1 MEDRKINF
9 EKLEKAIKEGKIV
22 VSGSAN
28 IAVTAEV
35 EIPAQIKIVSPEIQV
50 RIVGPTLDEVVKKL
64 KSKEGRKFWEIIIYA
79 NMLELTAKSFLMHYF
94 KKRGIASDKW
104 LDRVNSFSLGVI
116 VSWLR
121 DLGLISDTTYK
132 KLDEAVKIRN
142 DYVHDLLKLA
152 TFSAEPTEREIKLFK
167 DCIDLLSREWYQSLY
182 LE

>member
-1 MEDRKINF
+1 MQNNKINF
-9 EKLEKAIKEGKIV
+9 KKLEKAIKEGKIV
-22 VSGSAN
+22 VSGPVN
-28 IAVTAEV
+28 IAVTAEM
-35 EIPAQIKIVSPEIQV
+35 EIPAQIKIVPPEIQV

-79 NMLELTAKSFLMHYF
+79 NMLELIAKSFLMHYF
-94 KKRGIASDKW
+94 KKRGITSDKW
-104 LDRVNSFSLGVI
+104 LDRMNSFSLGVI

-121 DLGLISDTTYK
+121 DLGLISNTTYK

-167 DCIDLLSREWYQSLY
+167 ECIDLLSREWYQSLY

>member
-1 MEDRKINF
+1 MEDGKINF
-9 EKLEKAIKEGKIV
+9 EKLEKTIKEGKIV

-28 IAVTAEV
+28 IAVTAKV
-35 EIPAQIKIVSPEIQV
+35 EIPAQIEIISPEIQV

-79 NMLELTAKSFLMHYF
+79 NMLELVAKYFLVHYF

-104 LDRVNSFSLGVI
+104 LDRVNRFSLGVI

-121 DLGLISDTTYK
+121 DLDLISDTTYK

-152 TFSAEPTEREIKLFK
+152 TFSAEPTEREIRLFK
-167 DCIDLLSREWYQSLY
+167 DYIDLLSREWYQSLY